1 MNIKEITEYLVDF
14 QHREFPSLIKRDLE
28 IKETKKIISI
38 IGPRRAGKTYF
49 IYQSMEEMLKD
60 MKRENLIYLNFED
73 TRLLGI
79 TFKDIKEIIKLQ
91 WKLYPNSMKKLVV
104 FIDEPQN
111 IKNWEH
117 AVRSLYDEGFKI
129 FLTGSSSKLLSKE
142 IASSLRGRTLSY
154 LLMPFSFREVLKL
167 KKFECSFNKLSS
179 KERSLLDYYLD
190 NYIKLGGFPEI
201 LIEEDKQT
209 QIKILK
215 EYLDLIVY
223 RDVVERYN
231 LKNTK
236 LIQWLIKC
244 LIASFSKEF
253 SVHKT
258 YLTLK
263 SQGIKVSKNT
273 LYTYVSLLEDSLFA
287 FFIPSFSQSQ
297 RKKGFSINK
306 VYIND
311 IGFVNL
317 LEVSTDRGKR
327 MENIVFLELQRRKS
341 PLTSI
346 FYWKNVQKE
355 EVDFVIKEGQKL
367 KQLIQVCYDISD
379 LNTKKREFRAL
390 LKASKELKC
399 NNLLIITEDKEGEER
414 IEKKKIKFI
423 PLWKWL
429 LIDSF
434 KNKK

>member
-341 PLTSI
+341 PLT
-346 FYWKNVQKE
+346 
-355 EVDFVIKEGQKL
+355 
-367 KQLIQVCYDISD
+367 
-379 LNTKKREFRAL
+379 
-390 LKASKELKC
+390 
-399 NNLLIITEDKEGEER
+399 
-414 IEKKKIKFI
+414 
-423 PLWKWL
+423 
-429 LIDSF
+429 
-434 KNKK
+434 